1 MEVARMSTT
10 TKATQS
16 FSGINMFK
24 TKRNELTR
32 TASRDLGC
40 YDGDRCSPLPQDDE
54 VDTILMQLEGGLI
67 GAKDDIVKITN
78 NYSSSG
84 TSGCHPSGSYFPFQ
98 RKCKKQVDREQSDQ
112 SMDPDQFLWNS
123 SSTHENAPSIPTK

>member
-1 MEVARMSTT
+1 MEVSTISTT

-24 TKRNELTR
+24 SKRSELTR
-32 TASRDLGC
+32 TTSRDLGS
-40 YDGDRCSPLPQDDE
+40 YDGDSCSPLPQDDE
-54 VDTILMQLEGGLI
+54 VNSILMQLEGGLI
-67 GAKDDIVKITN
+67 GAKDDTLKIST

-84 TSGCHPSGSYFPFQ
+84 SSGCSPSGSYFPFQ
-98 RKCKKQVDREQSDQ
+98 RKCKKQVDHEPSDL

-123 SSTHENAPSIPTK
+123 SAHENANSIPAK